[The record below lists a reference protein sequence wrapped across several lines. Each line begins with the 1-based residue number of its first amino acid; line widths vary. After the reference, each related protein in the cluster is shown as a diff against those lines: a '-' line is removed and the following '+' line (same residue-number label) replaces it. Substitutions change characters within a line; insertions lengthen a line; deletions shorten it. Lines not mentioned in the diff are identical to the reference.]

1 MPGVVR
7 TDARVTELR
16 RVGSLTLESGIGRVE
31 ARAVILAVPAY
42 VVASLLRAFDTTLAA
57 FCDAVPYAST
67 ATVAFGYTREQIAHP
82 MQGTGFVVPRV
93 ERSALLAGTWV
104 TSKWPGRAPEGH
116 VLLRGFL
123 GGGRD
128 PQRLEDSDEE
138 LISTARTE
146 LSDLLGIT
154 GEPIITRLFRWT
166 RQSPQYEVG
175 HLQRVAAIDDHLAS
189 LPGVFLTGSGFRA
202 IGIPDCIADAR
213 ATAQRAA
220 AVRVRASRRRDVRF
234 IHARTRRVCDRSRRR
249 TRCTSGAT
257 AAIRS
262 PHAADRIRPQEDQGC
277 RQGPV
282 GRVGR
287 RWPLPAC
294 ADREPQ
300 RKVDPRDRRRQ
311 RVQRDLAR
319 SRRARIGRTRCGD
332 RVRPAA
338 RERKRQTTSVLPA

>member
-1 MPGVVR
+1 MPGIVR

-16 RVGSLTLESGIGRVE
+16 RTGSLILESGVGRLD

-42 VVASLLRAFDTTLAA
+42 VAASLLRAFDTALAA

-82 MQGTGFVVPRV
+82 MPGTGFVVPRV
-93 ERSALLAGTWV
+93 ERSSLLAGTWV

-128 PQRLEDSDEE
+128 PQRLEDSNEE

-220 AVRVRASRRRDVRF
+220 AYVSARHADV
-234 IHARTRRVCDRSRRR
+234 T
-249 TRCTSGAT
+249 
-257 AAIRS
+257 
-262 PHAADRIRPQEDQGC
+262 
-277 RQGPV
+277 
-282 GRVGR
+282 
-287 RWPLPAC
+287 
-294 ADREPQ
+294 
-300 RKVDPRDRRRQ
+300 
-311 RVQRDLAR
+311 
-319 SRRARIGRTRCGD
+319 
-332 RVRPAA
+332 
-338 RERKRQTTSVLPA
+338 